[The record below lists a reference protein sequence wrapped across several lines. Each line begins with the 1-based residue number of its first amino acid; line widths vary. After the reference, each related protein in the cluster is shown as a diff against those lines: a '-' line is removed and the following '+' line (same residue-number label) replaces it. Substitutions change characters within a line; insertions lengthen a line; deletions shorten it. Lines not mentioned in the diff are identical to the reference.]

1 MGLARKNRKNAG
13 QRKRKG
19 QKGKGNKTK
28 SKNRKARKSKK
39 GKERKR
45 KGGKKAGGRKRKGNG
60 RKSGKKS
67 SKKPDKVRK
76 TVRVNPRQSQC
87 SNDFLKYAP
96 KFNTRNENMKR
107 RARRVAGW
115 LGIMDKKAGNAAT
128 AFEDAKNALSAA
140 TNDGTSCMSG
150 GTTQTDAF
158 AALTLLKNCSASAAE
173 ACKISDLGVD
183 IATMDGC
190 SNKDTPG
197 TLDNYQTEITKCIDS
212 FSGSACDCK
221 AEFGKAISA
230 IPAGAE
236 KTCWDT
242 VEAKYDEV
250 KAAKK
255 ACANKGGP
263 SGSFFNC
270 MAAVKASPG
279 QISGCGITMMTTGA
293 PSGRLLK
300 LNHLFRKF

>member
-1 MGLARKNRKNAG
+1 M
-13 QRKRKG
+13 
-19 QKGKGNKTK
+19 
-28 SKNRKARKSKK
+28 
-39 GKERKR
+39 
-45 KGGKKAGGRKRKGNG
+45 
-60 RKSGKKS
+60 
-67 SKKPDKVRK
+67 
-76 TVRVNPRQSQC
+76 
-87 SNDFLKYAP
+87 
-96 KFNTRNENMKR
+96 
-107 RARRVAGW
+107 
-115 LGIMDKKAGNAAT
+115 
-128 AFEDAKNALSAA
+128 
-140 TNDGTSCMSG
+140 
-150 GTTQTDAF
+150 
-158 AALTLLKNCSASAAE
+158 
-173 ACKISDLGVD
+173 
-183 IATMDGC
+183 
-190 SNKDTPG
+190 
-197 TLDNYQTEITKCIDS
+197 NYFQKCIES

-221 AEFGKAISA
+221 ADFEKPITQ

-300 LNHLFRKF
+300 LNHLFKKFQDENY